1 MNRTTDTD
9 IRAVLSYFGHP
20 EGREAGSFLTRLIE
34 AMGVADLD
42 NFDKLS
48 LAFPEIAVPFNM
60 ASREPE
66 GTRTLL
72 VALTF
77 KASEFS
83 GAGLMALLA
92 DVRQGLDLTE
102 IKRRESNTNRYTD

>member
-1 MNRTTDTD
+1 MTRTTDTH
-9 IRAVLSYFGHP
+9 IRAVLNYFGHP
-20 EGREAGSFLTRLIE
+20 EGREAGGFLTRLIE

-42 NFDKLS
+42 NFDKL
-48 LAFPEIAVPFNM
+48 AQVFPEIAVPLNM

-72 VALTF
+72 VALGF
-77 KASEFS
+77 VGGEFS
-83 GAGLMALLA
+83 GEGLRALLT
-92 DVRQGLDLTE
+92 DVRKGLDLSE